1 MMVHKAINHIIV
13 TARALEN
20 VELRYYLYCFLYMIE
35 IEGSYRNWI
44 RMIFYLLYNVTD
56 GAITLDQV
64 EAKSL
69 TELRDMMV
77 ARGVKDS
84 LFEFYMDGNL
94 RNAIAHA
101 GFSFD
106 NERKKMRFE
115 NKWKGKNW
123 EKEYTFEQFQE
134 IMFNITYVFSSD

>member
-1 MMVHKAINHIIV
+1 M
-13 TARALEN
+13 L
-20 VELRYYLYCFLYMIE
+20 
-35 IEGSYRNWI
+35 
-44 RMIFYLLYNVTD
+44 FYLLYNVTD

-64 EAKSL
+64 EEKSL

>member
-1 MMVHKAINHIIV
+1 MVHKAINHIIV

-44 RMIFYLLYNVTD
+44 RMLFYLLYNVTD

-64 EAKSL
+64 EEKSL